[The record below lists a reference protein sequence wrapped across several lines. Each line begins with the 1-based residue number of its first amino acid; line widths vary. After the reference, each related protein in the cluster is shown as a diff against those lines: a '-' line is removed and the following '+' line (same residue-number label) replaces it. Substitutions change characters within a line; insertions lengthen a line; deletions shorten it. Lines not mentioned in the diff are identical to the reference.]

1 MNTTSESVSDS
12 WLNSHEYRAKRD
24 AILTHQYYK
33 LVQSMRRNGNGHIH
47 DNFLKSLYKTDM
59 PGGDVLNVEEIGLEK
74 YEVYDVE
81 GGEK

>member
-1 MNTTSESVSDS
+1 
-12 WLNSHEYRAKRD
+12 
-24 AILTHQYYK
+24 
-33 LVQSMRRNGNGHIH
+33 MRRNGNGHIH
-47 DNFLKSLYKTDM
+47 DDFLKSLYKTDM